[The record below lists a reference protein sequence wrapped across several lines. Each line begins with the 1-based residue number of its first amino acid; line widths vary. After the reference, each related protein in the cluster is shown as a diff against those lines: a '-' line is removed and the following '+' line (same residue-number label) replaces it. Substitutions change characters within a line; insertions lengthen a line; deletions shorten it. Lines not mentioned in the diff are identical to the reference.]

1 MTQHLCFNSLF
12 DIKKSHYLKS
22 ISWLGMQVMGRKKCF
37 EKNHTAQIYSPSQGW
52 KEAAII
58 SPYVNSPTQI
68 CHGDFGTR
76 ACSVLMVAGGED
88 LSKVPVWILDVSDFS
103 WTAAAP
109 TKRAYHGYAL

>member
-1 MTQHLCFNSLF
+1 
-12 DIKKSHYLKS
+12 
-22 ISWLGMQVMGRKKCF
+22 MGRKKCF

-68 CHGDFGTR
+68 CHGDFGAR